1 MKKVLAI
8 TSGLMAVNMLAA
20 EGGFQH
26 PEFNVDAKIEYN
38 TKGITDG
45 AVVSNHQFVPSI
57 EVGMP
62 VMDKANVYVGMDAYL
77 RTRAE
82 GNGNTVEPYIGVT
95 YDITDIFTVDLGYRA
110 KINATKAKSKRVV
123 GVVAKERDG
132 IDADVANP
140 ERDQL
145 VAIEGNADDLDNM
158 SRYQK
163 YNSKRV
169 FNEFYVGLMADV
181 LLNPSIYAK
190 YDITQRKLNLEG
202 TVRYTLDLGNFGVNG
217 LAVDLGAKLGYCHN
231 KKPLGIS
238 RSALGWWNLYKHN
251 NNEKYKDAVY
261 QDMEA
266 KIPHQIVNNVYN
278 INDQIAGTW
287 GDFYGKKGFMYG
299 EFNVDL
305 VYSLNDN
312 AKVRAGVG
320 FAFNNAKRAK
330 NEAGDAYQFD
340 IAGAVVNNNQHYINK
355 ENGKKRAVWFSTAA
369 EFSF

>member
-20 EGGFQH
+20 EGVFQR

-45 AVVSNHQFVPSI
+45 AVVSNHQFVPSV
-57 EVGMP
+57 EVGVP

-110 KINATKAKSKRVV
+110 KINATKAKSKRAV
-123 GVVAKERDG
+123 GVVATLNDG
-132 IDADVANP
+132 AQDDGTAENYHVTIDNDNP
-140 ERDQL
+140 T
-145 VAIEGNADDLDNM
+145 I
-158 SRYQK
+158 
-163 YNSKRV
+163 YNTKRV

-190 YDITQRKLNLEG
+190 YDITQRKLNFEG
-202 TVRYTLDLGNFGVNG
+202 AVRYTLDLGNFGVNG
-217 LAVDLGAKLGYCHN
+217 LAIDLGAKLGYCHN

-238 RSALGWWNLYKHN
+238 RSSKGWWNMYTHGN
-251 NNEKYKDAVY
+251 NQKYKDAVLT
-261 QDMEA
+261 DMTSANLEDDA
-266 KIPHQIVNNVYN
+266 GGNQYIKQIV
-278 INDQIAGTW
+278 GTW

-299 EFNVDL
+299 EFNADL

-330 NEAGDAYQFD
+330 NEAGNAYQFD